1 MVYQVVVLRSVL
13 SLKFLFNS
21 GELAERRRN
30 KADYNT
36 GYNVPGE
43 NQSRSLWP
51 DQLRQLSREEDY
63 IEDRLREIQV
73 ERGQCV

>member
-13 SLKFLFNS
+13 SLKFLFDS
-21 GELAERRRN
+21 GEFAERRRN

-43 NQSRSLWP
+43 NQCRSLWP